1 LLESV
6 ENKIKKTISN
16 HKRGKMFFPIDF
28 AKIGSSSAIRQALNR
43 LEKEQFILRLAHGIY
58 LYPKKHAKLGVL
70 FPPLDEV
77 ASAIAKRDKARIIP
91 TGILALNKLGW
102 STQVPTKVV
111 YYTDGS
117 ERTVK
122 ISYGEIKFKKA
133 SPKLLAI
140 KNAQLLLIIQAL
152 RELGEEKL
160 SIKIQANINE
170 LISGISKESLQHD
183 LKLAPQWIR
192 KIILDLNAEA

>member
-1 LLESV
+1 MLESV

>member
-1 LLESV
+1 MFKSI
-6 ENKIKKTISN
+6 ENKVKKTISN
-16 HKRGKMFFPIDF
+16 HKRGKIFFPINF
-28 AKIGSSSAIRQALNR
+28 TEIGSSSAIRQALNR

-58 LYPKKHAKLGVL
+58 LYPKTHSKLGIL
-70 FPPLDEV
+70 YPPLDDV
-77 ASAIAKRDKARIIP
+77 ATAIAKRDKARIIP
-91 TGILALNKLGW
+91 TGVLALNKLGW
-102 STQVPTKVV
+102 STQVPAKVV

-140 KNAQLLLIIQAL
+140 KSHQILLVIQAL
-152 RELGEEKL
+152 RELGEERL
-160 SIKIQANINE
+160 SNE
-170 LISGISKESLQHD
+170 IRASIRQLISNVDKELLQHD

-192 KIILDLNAEA
+192 KIIEDLIAEQ